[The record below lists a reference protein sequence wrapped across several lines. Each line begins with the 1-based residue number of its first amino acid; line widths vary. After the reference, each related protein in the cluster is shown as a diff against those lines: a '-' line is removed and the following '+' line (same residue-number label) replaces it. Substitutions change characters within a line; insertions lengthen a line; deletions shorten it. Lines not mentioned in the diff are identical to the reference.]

1 MTRPGIALLLLIVA
15 AALVIGLV
23 RIDTKTIV
31 TYSDGSVRSTLD
43 ADPIVALSESGSD
56 FACFA
61 GSPCRLRATAQ
72 IDGLFARTG
81 VPPFFALCAGVF
93 APFLLIGVALVV
105 LISPPRRISQIVRVL
120 IGMLLFVG
128 AAYLIAQLDT
138 IPFGTDR
145 PFEAIRHFW
154 PVLILPAIGL
164 GALAA
169 AMLLLKG
176 VYKPAKASR

>member
-1 MTRPGIALLLLIVA
+1 LLLLIVA

-23 RIDTKTIV
+23 RVDTKTIV

-61 GSPCRLRATAQ
+61 GSPCRLRAAAR
-72 IDGLFARTG
+72 IEGLFARTG

-93 APFLLIGVALVV
+93 APFLLISAALIV

-128 AAYLIAQLDT
+128 AAYLVAQLGT
-138 IPFGTDR
+138 IPFDADR
-145 PFEAIRHFW
+145 PFETVLHFW
-154 PVLILPAIGL
+154 PVLIIPAVGL
-164 GALAA
+164 GVLAA

-176 VYKPAKASR
+176 VYKPGTASR